1 MKLKEQKKYILWKRV
16 KLMDLFDDILESP
29 EIDTKYSLIEILEK
43 TLPECDI
50 EIISKNGER
59 ISSKQKSFVDAD
71 FEKGLWEKA
80 KKSNNLI
87 YSENKN
93 NFMVFAL
100 YFENIQCLL
109 VCSFSEISDLFSVKK
124 MIPNVVML
132 CVEIFHKD
140 QLLAEGKESLVIHKK
155 QRDRKIQVLEK
166 KYGE

>member
-1 MKLKEQKKYILWKRV
+1 
-16 KLMDLFDDILESP
+16 MDLFDDILESP